1 MFFLEDGYLLNVFKA
16 FDLTQIWASL
26 VIAQGATAID
36 SRRSFGSA
44 AAFIIGLLLVVALIA
59 ARFMP

>member
-1 MFFLEDGYLLNVFKA
+1 
-16 FDLTQIWASL
+16 